1 MRPFARL
8 SGLSLEGL
16 VSVGTWPPPKG
27 EKPTPSP
34 LLSFCSHTPQH
45 AGESPQR
52 LLYKT
57 RATILSASQG
67 QRECRGVSQARC
79 RHAVGAR
86 DAAARFVCPWTC
98 LAPSSPLPS
107 TRSPS
112 QPAAHCPG
120 APRHGPDGARRCD
133 LAEIPP

>member
-45 AGESPQR
+45 AGDVSPHPES
-52 LLYKT
+52 
-57 RATILSASQG
+57 SASPLQNEG
-67 QRECRGVSQARC
+67 DDSVRLTRPARVPRCESGSVSARSRSAGRRC
-79 RHAVGAR
+79 AVCLSLDLPGSVV
-86 DAAARFVCPWTC
+86 AAALYSVTKP
-98 LAPSSPLPS
+98 
-107 TRSPS
+107 
-112 QPAAHCPG
+112 
-120 APRHGPDGARRCD
+120 ARRA
-133 LAEIPP
+133 LPRRAPPRPRRGSAV

>member
-16 VSVGTWPPPKG
+16 VSGTWPPPKG
-27 EKPTPSP
+27 EKPTPFP

-45 AGESPQR
+45 AGDVSPHPES
-52 LLYKT
+52 
-57 RATILSASQG
+57 SASPLQNEG
-67 QRECRGVSQARC
+67 DDSVRLTRPARVPRCESGSVSARSGSAGRRC
-79 RHAVGAR
+79 AV
-86 DAAARFVCPWTC
+86 CLS
-98 LAPSSPLPS
+98 LAPSPLPS